1 MAYVGNYVSVII
13 MSHWLSRI
21 LSQRRIK
28 GTGYKS
34 KPLIEPTRGI
44 QILYIY
50 LDGLNVLF
58 WHEI

>member
-1 MAYVGNYVSVII
+1 
-13 MSHWLSRI
+13 MSQWLSRI

-44 QILYIY
+44 HILYIY

-58 WHEI
+58 GPEI